1 MDASRSALKLH
12 VERLDAREMEIT
24 AVGEL
29 DESTVNQ
36 LRACLLDHPEG
47 GPDRI
52 LLNLTRL
59 DFIDSAGLAL
69 LILARIEIEAGGGKF
84 VVQTRE
90 PRVRR
95 ALRIAGIERFV
106 TLAEDRVAALAA
118 LRPAA

>member
-1 MDASRSALKLH
+1 MDASRSALRLH

-29 DESTVNQ
+29 DESTVDE
-36 LRACLLDHPEG
+36 LRAHLLDRREA

-69 LILARIEIEAGGGKF
+69 LILARIEIEASGGKF

-95 ALRIAGIERFV
+95 ARRIAGIERFV

-118 LRPAA
+118 LRPA

>member
-1 MDASRSALKLH
+1 MDASRSALNLH

-29 DESTVNQ
+29 DESTVNE
-36 LRACLLDHPEG
+36 LRAHLLDHPEG

-95 ALRIAGIERFV
+95 ALRVAGIERFV

-118 LRPAA
+118 LRPA